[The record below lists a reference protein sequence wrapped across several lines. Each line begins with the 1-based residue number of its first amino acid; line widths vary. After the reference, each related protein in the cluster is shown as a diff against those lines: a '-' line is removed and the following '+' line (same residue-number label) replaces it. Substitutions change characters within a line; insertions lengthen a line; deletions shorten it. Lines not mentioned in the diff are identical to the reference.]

1 MPAIHDLKCW
11 PGDFAAIEAGTKTH
25 EARRDDRGFA
35 VGDTL
40 RLREWTPDD
49 PSVCEW
55 TPSVNGAWS
64 GFFDK
69 VPGVYSGRTIDRLVT
84 HLTKGQYGLPADLAI
99 MSIPAMRRRL
109 PAKRERVGYALR
121 IGGVK
126 VHIGIGLYP
135 GGKPGEVF
143 IDMSKDGSALRH
155 FANAFAIATSRLLQH
170 GVSVADIAH
179 AFENL
184 SGGPSGDVA
193 GHDSIKSARSIVDLV
208 AQLLRAEHGSKT

>member
-1 MPAIHDLKCW
+1 MTIHDLKCW
-11 PGDFAAIEAGTKTH
+11 PADFAAIEAGTRTH

-49 PSVCEW
+49 PEACHW
-55 TPSVNGAWS
+55 TPNDPAGATPL
-64 GFFDK
+64 GL
-69 VPGVYSGRTIDRLVT
+69 PGKFTGRTIDRLVT

-99 MSIPAMRRRL
+99 MSIPSPATRRRL
-109 PAKRERVGYALR
+109 PTKRARVGYALR
-121 IGGVK
+121 INK
-126 VHIGIGLYP
+126 VRLHVTIGLYP
-135 GGKPGEVF
+135 DGTPGEVF
-143 IDMSKDGSALRH
+143 LDMSKEGSALRH

-184 SGGPSGDVA
+184 SGGPSGAVE
-193 GHDSIKSARSIVDLV
+193 GHENIKEARSIVDLV
-208 AQLLRAEHGSKT
+208 AQLLRAEHGL